1 MSLTPAPSS
10 HGELP
15 LRTIL
20 KLCMEPTVF
29 LCQQCKT
36 RILISASDAEPP
48 LPGPGEV
55 PSALEESFM
64 QLEDT
69 LYGPRG
75 ESSPREWDW
84 RQ

>member
-1 MSLTPAPSS
+1 
-10 HGELP
+10 
-15 LRTIL
+15 
-20 KLCMEPTVF
+20 MEPTVF
-29 LCQQCKT
+29 LCQQCKA